1 MPISDET
8 TVVQPPQA
16 CPAFLRYPGAKWVC
30 ARWIIAHFPPHL
42 CYLEPYAGS
51 AACFFTKPP
60 AKHSVL
66 NDLCG
71 DIVNLFRVIRE
82 QPEELAERLR
92 LTPWAREEYLACY
105 GWHEDAVERARRF
118 FVRCWQAHGARLAGR
133 SGWSRSSPV
142 CSSRSQ
148 VWRKLPE
155 ALYLVAERL
164 RLAEIESR
172 PALQLIRD
180 ANYAHPET
188 LLYVDPPY
196 ILSTRRER
204 YYQIEMADADH
215 VQLLEALDAHP
226 GYVVL
231 SGYAH
236 PLYFSRLA
244 HWQYVTHQVYSQG
257 GRPRTEVL
265 WLNPRVVQAL
275 AARQQQPA
283 LFGSVDEPPFM
294 SADADASSVVCAE
307 EEEQ

>member
-82 QPEELAERLR
+82 QPEGLAD
-92 LTPWAREEYLACY
+92 
-105 GWHEDAVERARRF
+105 G
-118 FVRCWQAHGARLAGR
+118 GRLAGR
-133 SGWSRSSPV
+133 SGWSGSSPV
-142 CSSRSQ
+142 CSSRAQ